1 MGNFCLVWQQNHV
14 SMIWALFCFPALK
27 SQVSFSLPEG
37 LPASSFSCCTIL
49 SPWSKSF
56 MWLLCGVWWV
66 LSSIWS
72 WGIFAQSEVLPMA
85 QKATWSGHLLPLWI
99 HLLLLHL
106 PFPFRSGHLSTL
118 IVLKHTQ
125 HAPNSCHGIFC
136 FLCLELSPLDIYG
149 ASLYPSGKSERP
161 FQTAPSKM

>member
-1 MGNFCLVWQQNHV
+1 MFPWFGLFSVSLLWNPKCHFHCLKAYLHPLSLAAPYFHLEVKALCGCSVESGESFQV
-14 SMIWALFCFPALK
+14 SEVGEYLHNLK
-27 SQVSFSLPEG
+27 SF
-37 LPASSFSCCTIL
+37 
-49 SPWSKSF
+49 PWLRKPS
-56 MWLLCGVWWV
+56 
-66 LSSIWS
+66 
-72 WGIFAQSEVLPMA
+72 
-85 QKATWSGHLLPLWI
+85 WSGHLLPLWL

-106 PFPFRSGHLSTL
+106 PFSFCSGHPSTF

-136 FLCLELSPLDIYG
+136 FVCLELCPLDIYG